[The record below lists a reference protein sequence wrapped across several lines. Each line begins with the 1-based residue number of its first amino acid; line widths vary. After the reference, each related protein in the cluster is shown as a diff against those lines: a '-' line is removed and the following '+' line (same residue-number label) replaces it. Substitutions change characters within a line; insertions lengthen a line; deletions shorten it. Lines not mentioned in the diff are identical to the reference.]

1 MIQLPIILFY
11 LILALLVFLMAMSS
25 YLVISYRKEVA
36 AKDVLS
42 NKYELLQEKMN
53 LVKLENYEAK
63 LNPHLFKNILNSIQ
77 SHAYQ
82 TYNALD
88 SLASVLDYILY
99 ESRAQLV
106 SPKDEIEFATHLIEI
121 NKIKLS
127 PLFDL
132 QVKHKLDK
140 TSLVYNKSCLA
151 PMISIDLIENAFKHT
166 DFLHDHAFIKIQ
178 FSCDENNFVLTVS
191 NRISSFALVKK
202 EKGGFG
208 IDSLNHRLKMIY
220 GEDYSLKTRVD
231 ENTFVAQ
238 LTINL
243 ANYHA

>member
-1 MIQLPIILFY
+1 MIQLPVILFY
-11 LILALLVFLMAMSS
+11 LIIGVIIFLVIMVT
-25 YLVISYRKEVA
+25 YVVISYQNEVKAKEVLA
-36 AKDVLS
+36 H
-42 NKYELLQEKMN
+42 KYELLQEKMN
-53 LVKLENYEAK
+53 VVKLENYEAK

-99 ESRAQLV
+99 ESKAQLV
-106 SPKDEIEFATHLIEI
+106 SPKDEIEFAIHLIEI

-132 QVKHKLDK
+132 QVKQKIDP
-140 TSLVYNKSCLA
+140 TSIIYNKSCLA

-166 DFLHDHAFIKIQ
+166 DFLHENAFIKIQ
-178 FSCDENNFVLTVS
+178 FECNENNFVLTVS
-191 NRISSFALVKK
+191 NRISPLVTIKK

-208 IDSLNHRLKMIY
+208 IDSLHHRLKMIY
-220 GEDYSLKTRVD
+220 GDQYTLKTRVD
-231 ENTFVAQ
+231 QNTFIAQ
-238 LTINL
+238 LSINL
-243 ANYHA
+243 MNYHA